1 MLCRNKIS
9 MLKDLKVS
17 LLGRKCVYSKPE
29 HNMQKQGERVGILK
43 ALKSENEIYQWV
55 ELKE

>member
-1 MLCRNKIS
+1 

-43 ALKSENEIYQWV
+43 ALKTENEIYQWV